1 MKMTKEE
8 RLQAERVSVTIDQL
22 IMAQSVP
29 HTPDDQPAPVEPAD
43 AALVDTARSLA
54 RLPVLLGPVDP
65 ALEQRVMRQVELG
78 ARAPRPRPWLRPG
91 WAMAG
96 LAIALLVAL
105 WFTPVGQTAVASFM
119 AVFNL
124 GRTEVRI
131 TPVNTAAVVEASPVV
146 TVAPGSTAVR
156 QILTLEEAQALVPFA
171 ISQPAYLPPGYSL
184 RGVNGFSYPDLPPWV
199 PQPLFVEVVY
209 GDESGQECILRLYP
223 IVLGDQSSISGLN
236 LEATLIREVQDVDV
250 NGQPGV
256 LMRMGPD
263 WAENAWQEVVWE
275 QGDLLLALSASNLS
289 QEELLRIA
297 RSIDG
302 QEQP

>member
-1 MKMTKEE
+1 MRTTKEE
-8 RLQAERVSVTIDQL
+8 RLRAERVSAAIDEL
-22 IMAQSVP
+22 IADSEAQP
-29 HTPDDQPAPVEPAD
+29 LQVEAAD
-43 AALVDTARSLA
+43 APLFDTARSLA
-54 RLPVLLGPVDP
+54 RLPALLGPVDP
-65 ALEQRVMRQVELG
+65 ALEQRVMRQVEAG
-78 ARAPRPRPWLRPG
+78 AQAPRRSPWLRPG

-96 LAIALLVAL
+96 LAVALLVAL

-131 TPVNTAAVVEASPVV
+131 TPVNTATLSAAAPSATVTPRSTVVRRVM
-146 TVAPGSTAVR
+146 
-156 QILTLEEAQALVPFA
+156 TLEEAQALVPFA

-184 RGVNGFSYPDLPPWV
+184 QGVNGFSYPDLPPWV

-209 GDESGQECILRLYP
+209 GHESGQECTLRLYP
-223 IVLGDQSSISGLN
+223 IVLGEQSSISGLN
-236 LEATLIREVQDVDV
+236 LEATLIREVQDVEV
-250 NGQPGV
+250 NGQPAV
-256 LMRMGPD
+256 LMRLGPD

>member
-1 MKMTKEE
+1 MRTTKEE
-8 RLQAERVSVTIDQL
+8 RLQAERVSAAIDQL
-22 IMAQSVP
+22 INVP
-29 HTPDDQPAPVEPAD
+29 DAQPAPVEPAD
-43 AALVDTARSLA
+43 ATVVDTAQSLA
-54 RLPVLLGPVDP
+54 RLPALLGPVDP
-65 ALEQRVMRQVELG
+65 ALERRVMRQVESG
-78 ARAPRPRPWLRPG
+78 SRSPRPRPWLRPG
-91 WAMAG
+91 WAVAG
-96 LAIALLVAL
+96 LAVALLVAL
-105 WFTPVGQTAVASFM
+105 WFTPLGQTAVASFM

-131 TPVNTAAVVEASPVV
+131 TPVNTAVAAALPPVGPAA
-146 TVAPGSTAVR
+146 TVSPGSTAVR
-156 QILTLEEAQALVPFA
+156 QELTLAEAQELVPFA

-184 RGVNGFSYPDLPPWV
+184 QGVNGFSYPDLPPWV

-209 GDESGQECILRLYP
+209 GHESGEECNLRLYP

>member
-1 MKMTKEE
+1 MKTTKEE
-8 RLQAERVSVTIDQL
+8 RLQAKRVSAAIDQL
-22 IMAQSVP
+22 MAAQAEP
-29 HTPDDQPAPVEPAD
+29 RDAEAQPAPVEPAD
-43 AALVDTARSLA
+43 AAVLDTARRLA
-54 RLPVLLGPVDP
+54 ELPALLGPVDP
-65 ALEQRVMRQVELG
+65 ALEQRVMCQVETG
-78 ARAPRPRPWLRPG
+78 ARAPRPRRWLRPS
-91 WAMAG
+91 WAIAG

-131 TPVNTAAVVEASPVV
+131 TPVNTAAVAAVSPAV
-146 TVAPGSTAVR
+146 TVAPGGTAVR
-156 QILTLEEAQALVPFA
+156 QVLTLEEAQDLVPFA
-171 ISQPAYLPPGYSL
+171 ISQPTYLPPGYSL

-199 PQPLFVEVVY
+199 PQPLFVELVY
-209 GDESGQECILRLYP
+209 GDESGQECTLHLYP

-297 RSIDG
+297 RSIGG
-302 QEQP
+302 QEQR

>member
-1 MKMTKEE
+1 
-8 RLQAERVSVTIDQL
+8 
-22 IMAQSVP
+22 
-29 HTPDDQPAPVEPAD
+29 
-43 AALVDTARSLA
+43 
-54 RLPVLLGPVDP
+54 
-65 ALEQRVMRQVELG
+65 
-78 ARAPRPRPWLRPG
+78 
-91 WAMAG
+91 MAG
-96 LAIALLVAL
+96 LAAALLVAL
-105 WFTPVGQTAVASFM
+105 WFTPLGQTAVASFM
-119 AVFNL
+119 AVFSL

-131 TPVNTAAVVEASPVV
+131 TPVNTAVAAALPEV

-156 QILTLEEAQALVPFA
+156 QELTLAEAQDLVPFA

-184 RGVNGFSYPDLPPWV
+184 QGVNGFSYPDLPPWV
-199 PQPLFVEVVY
+199 PQPLFVEMVY
-209 GDESGQECILRLYP
+209 GHESGQDCTLRLYP

-275 QGDLLLALSASNLS
+275 QGELLLALSASNLS

-297 RSIDG
+297 RSVDG

>member
-1 MKMTKEE
+1 MRMTKEE
-8 RLQAERVSVTIDQL
+8 RLQAEQVSAAIDQL
-22 IMAQSVP
+22 IRDPEAQP
-29 HTPDDQPAPVEPAD
+29 LQVEPAD
-43 AALVDTARSLA
+43 AALMDTARRLA
-54 RLPVLLGPVDP
+54 RLPALLGPIDP
-65 ALEQRVMRQVELG
+65 ALEQRVMRQVETG
-78 ARAPRPRPWLRPG
+78 ARAPRSRPWLRPG
-91 WAMAG
+91 WAMAA
-96 LAIALLVAL
+96 LAVALLVAL

-131 TPVNTAAVVEASPVV
+131 TPVNTATLSAAAPAATV
-146 TVAPGSTAVR
+146 TPGTTAVR
-156 QILTLEEAQALVPFA
+156 QVLTLEEAQALVPFA

-184 RGVNGFSYPDLPPWV
+184 QGVNGFSYPDLPPWV

-209 GDESGQECILRLYP
+209 GDESGQECTLRLYP

-256 LMRMGPD
+256 LLRLGPD

-275 QGDLLLALSASNLS
+275 QEDLLLALSASNLS
-289 QEELLRIA
+289 EEELLRIA
-297 RSIDG
+297 RSIYG